1 MNKKALIAM
10 SGGVDSSVAAFL
22 MKNKG
27 FECTGAIMRLYDKIA
42 SDGDDIGDAR
52 SVCEKLNMD
61 FNVFD
66 FRDEF
71 KSVVI
76 DSFIRAYENG
86 LTPNPCIECNKHFKF
101 DRFLSKSTELGMDYI
116 VTGHYARIEK
126 SGDRYLLKKGADET
140 KDQSYVLYNLTQYQL
155 SHTMF
160 PLGSMTK
167 SMIRE
172 IAADNGLINASK
184 KDSQDICFVPDGD
197 YISVIKDYSGKDYPG
212 GDFVNT
218 CGEVIGRHS
227 GIINYT
233 IGQRKGL
240 GCGFGQKIYVI
251 DKNANENVIVLGKNE
266 ELFTKTVNANQVNWI
281 VSDDMPHSFRACARI
296 RYNSKEAPATIIQTD
311 ENMITLEF
319 DEAQRAPAKGQSVVI
334 YDGDVVVGGGIIC

>member
-22 MKNKG
+22 TQKKG
-27 FECTGAIMRLYDKIA
+27 FECTGAIMRLYDK
-42 SDGDDIGDAR
+42 SPSGDKDVSDAR

-71 KSVVI
+71 KSMVI
-76 DSFIRAYENG
+76 DNFIKAYEEG

-101 DRFLSKSTELGMDYI
+101 DRFLDKSTQLGMDYI

-126 SGDRYLLKKGADET
+126 TGDRYLLKKGADET

-172 IAADNGLINASK
+172 IAVDNGLVNAAK

-197 YISVIKDYSGKDYPG
+197 YVSVIKEYSGKDYPD

-218 CGEVIGRHS
+218 KGEVIGRHT

-240 GCGFGQKIYVI
+240 GCGFGQKVYVI
-251 DKNANENVIVLGKNE
+251 DKDADTNVVVLGKNE
-266 ELFTKTVNANQVNWI
+266 ELFTKTVNAKQVNWI
-281 VSDDMPHSFRACARI
+281 ASDNMPDKFRAYAKI

-311 ENMITLEF
+311 ETMITIEF

-334 YDGDVVVGGGIIC
+334 YDGDIVIGGGVIC